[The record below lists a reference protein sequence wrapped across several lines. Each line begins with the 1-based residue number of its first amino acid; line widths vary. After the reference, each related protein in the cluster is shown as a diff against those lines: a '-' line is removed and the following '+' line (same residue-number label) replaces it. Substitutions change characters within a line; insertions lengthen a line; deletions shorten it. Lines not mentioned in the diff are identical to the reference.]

1 MLQLSVVN
9 VRRLLGNSG
18 QLQTN
23 LCSSCM
29 SKVAIQCQEAEH
41 YSGTFTMG
49 VSGLVVSGT
58 LLVLEELPESLLQSV
73 MV

>member
-1 MLQLSVVN
+1 MLQLYVVN
-9 VRRLLGNSG
+9 VRGLLGNSG

-29 SKVAIQCQEAEH
+29 SKVAVQCQEEEH
-41 YSGTFTMG
+41 YFSTFTMG

-58 LLVLEELPESLLQSV
+58 PLVLEEFSDSLSQSL